1 MANDLVAGAN
11 ALIRGDEVAIRVH
24 ANNGGAVTFAVAVL
38 PLPFGAD
45 PWLPLQDA
53 RPDFVTNDHSQIEF
67 SLKLSR
73 LAETVQTVALVLYSS
88 GVSTTL
94 KPLVDVSVDVEEHNI
109 RLSPEDLTVPS
120 IVFAEVYRRNGQW
133 KVRAKK
139 DGVFDGIGEL
149 GRRLGVNVV
158 DRRREE
164 PRRHTPPPQPPTT
177 GPAPTRPGRGG
188 HADWTGS
195 GCMVADRFL
204 ITNAHVVE
212 NATEIVVSGFS
223 GKTRADTVIVDT
235 TNDLALLRLSDS
247 FGTSRIA
254 FRDAGV
260 QLGETANAIGYPL
273 AGLLGSGPQF
283 TSGSVSNLLGPGNDA
298 RLMQITSPIQ
308 PGSSGGPVFDD
319 RGNLI
324 AIVTA
329 TLSNA
334 QNVNFAIRSALV
346 LPMLDAAHVDYRR
359 GDKGDPLPISELVRA
374 NSPFVWRVE
383 CFG

>member
-1 MANDLVAGAN
+1 MGYDLVAGAN
-11 ALIRGDEVAIRVH
+11 ALIRGDEVAVRVH

-38 PLPFGAD
+38 PLPAGAD

-53 RPDFVTNDHSQIEF
+53 TSAYVANHRSGTDF
-67 SLKLSR
+67 SLTLSR
-73 LAETVQTVALVLYSS
+73 FGPSVQTVALVLYSS
-88 GVSTTL
+88 ALSTTL
-94 KPLVDVSVDVEEHNI
+94 KPLVDVSVDVGDNNI
-109 RLSPEDLTVPS
+109 RLEPEDLTVPS
-120 IVFAEVYRRNGQW
+120 IVFAELYRRNGQW

-139 DGVFDGIGEL
+139 DGVFDGIDEL
-149 GRRLGVNVV
+149 GRRLGVTVT

-164 PRRHTPPPQPPTT
+164 QRRHTPPPLPPEAGQ
-177 GPAPTRPGRGG
+177 GPSRAGRTG

-195 GCMVADRFL
+195 GSMIADRFL

-223 GKTRADTVIVDT
+223 GKTRADPVIVDS
-235 TNDLALLRLSDS
+235 TNDLALLRLTDS
-247 FGTSRIA
+247 FGPSRIA

-260 QLGETANAIGYPL
+260 HLGETAYAIGYPL

-319 RGNLI
+319 CGNLV
-324 AIVTA
+324 AVVTA

-346 LPMLDAAHVDYRR
+346 LPMLDAANIDYRR
-359 GDKGDPLPISELVRA
+359 GNKGHPLPISDLVRA

>member
-1 MANDLVAGAN
+1 MAYDLVAGAN
-11 ALIRGDEVAIRVH
+11 ALIRGDEVAVRVH

-53 RPDFVTNDHSQIEF
+53 TPAYIANERSQTEF

-73 LAETVQTVALVLYSS
+73 FGDSVQTVALVLYASAT
-88 GVSTTL
+88 STTL
-94 KPLVDVSVDVEEHNI
+94 KPLLDVSVDVDENNI
-109 RLSPEDLTVPS
+109 RLLPEDLTVPS
-120 IVFAEVYRRNGQW
+120 IVFAELYRRSGQW

-164 PRRHTPPPQPPTT
+164 PARHTPPTQPPE
-177 GPAPTRPGRGG
+177 GRPAPARPGRGG

-195 GCMVADRFL
+195 GCMIADRFL
-204 ITNAHVVE
+204 ITNAHVVD
-212 NATEIVVSGFS
+212 NADEIVVSSFS
-223 GKTRADTVIVDT
+223 GKTRAETVIVDN
-235 TNDLALLRLSDS
+235 TNDLALLRLGNS
-247 FGTSRIA
+247 FGPSRIT
-254 FRDAGV
+254 FRDAGIH
-260 QLGETANAIGYPL
+260 LGEVAYAIGYPL
-273 AGLLGSGPQF
+273 AGLLGSGAQF
-283 TSGSVSNLLGPGNDA
+283 TSGSVSNLLGLGNDT
-298 RLMQITSPIQ
+298 RLMQITTPIQ

-319 RGNLI
+319 CGNLI
-324 AIVTA
+324 GVVTA
-329 TLSNA
+329 MLRDA

-346 LPMLDAAHVDYRR
+346 LPMLDAANIDYRR
-359 GDKGDPLPISELVRA
+359 CDKGQPLPISDLVRA